1 MTFIRNLFRK
11 IHYTLS
17 VLVLKIHSSNT
28 RGNIADDFVTNRAK
42 LFRHVICRV
51 GVTIQ
56 ENNFIAK
63 LHVWNIRDVDEHLI
77 HADASDNRCGMAMDE
92 HAPFVGKQTIIDAM
106 LGLSAPSDKA
116 ANRLAERKRKDKLN
130 GGIALITGQGNQSQ
144 TYIER

>member
-1 MTFIRNLFRK
+1 
-11 IHYTLS
+11 
-17 VLVLKIHSSNT
+17 
-28 RGNIADDFVTNRAK
+28 
-42 LFRHVICRV
+42 
-51 GVTIQ
+51 
-56 ENNFIAK
+56 
-63 LHVWNIRDVDEHLI
+63 
-77 HADASDNRCGMAMDE
+77 MAMDE